1 MPGKSRVKRKR
12 KPKKSGRYGRRSKA
26 RRFVLIPVM
35 TAAVLFSAMFIYL
48 QMVIDPNLEDISRM
62 RAEVLVT
69 RTINRALSEL
79 FQEQT
84 VEEDLFLLKKD
95 ENGKTELVQANSIA
109 INILL
114 TQLALNLQDAFR
126 TMDEEPLQ
134 VPLGAL
140 MGSKMLSQTGPCADV
155 VIKPV
160 SVLST
165 DFRTE
170 FDSKAINQ
178 TKYKIYIVLKCRV
191 KVMAPFSSRTFDTSS
206 KILLAET
213 VILGD
218 VPDSFVQVPK
228 DDILDVTE

>member
-1 MPGKSRVKRKR
+1 MPGKSSVKRRRLR
-12 KPKKSGRYGRRSKA
+12 KCVRYGRRSKA
-26 RRFVLIPVM
+26 RRFVLILLI
-35 TAAVLFSAMFIYL
+35 AAAALFSVMFIYL
-48 QMVIDPNLEDISRM
+48 KTVIDPNLEDISRM

-69 RTINRALSEL
+69 RNINRALSEL
-79 FQEQT
+79 FQEQA

-114 TQLALNLQDAFR
+114 TQLSLNLQDVFS

-170 FDSKAINQ
+170 LASKAINQ
-178 TKYKIYIVLKCRV
+178 TKYKIYIVLKCRI

>member
-1 MPGKSRVKRKR
+1 M
-12 KPKKSGRYGRRSKA
+12 RRL
-26 RRFVLIPVM
+26 VLVPLV
-35 TAAVLFSAMFIYL
+35 TAVVLFSAIFVYL
-48 QMVIDPNLEDISRM
+48 QAVIDPNLEDISRM

-114 TQLALNLQDAFR
+114 TQLALNLQEAFR

-140 MGSKMLSQTGPCADV
+140 MGSKMLSQTGPCSDV

-160 SVLST
+160 SVIST

>member
-12 KPKKSGRYGRRSKA
+12 KPKRCARYSRKGKA
-26 RRFVLIPVM
+26 CRLVLIPVM
-35 TAAVLFSAMFIYL
+35 AAAVLISAMFIYL
-48 QMVIDPNLEDISRM
+48 QTVIDPNLEDISRM

>member
-1 MPGKSRVKRKR
+1 MSGKSCGKRKR
-12 KPKKSGRYGRRSKA
+12 RPGKRGSCGGKRKA
-26 RRFVLIPVM
+26 RRLVLVPLV
-35 TAAVLFSAMFIYL
+35 TAVVLFSAIFVYL
-48 QMVIDPNLEDISRM
+48 QAVIDPNIEDISRM

-114 TQLALNLQDAFR
+114 TQLALNLQEAFR

-160 SVLST
+160 SVIST

-191 KVMAPFSSRTFDTSS
+191 KVMAPFSSRAFDTSS

>member
-1 MPGKSRVKRKR
+1 MSGKSCGKRKR
-12 KPKKSGRYGRRSKA
+12 RPGKRGSCGGKRKVRRL
-26 RRFVLIPVM
+26 VLVPLV
-35 TAAVLFSAMFIYL
+35 TAVVLFSAIFVYL
-48 QMVIDPNLEDISRM
+48 QAVIDPNLEDISRM

-114 TQLALNLQDAFR
+114 TQLALNLQEAFR

-140 MGSKMLSQTGPCADV
+140 MGSKMLSQTGQCADV

-160 SVLST
+160 SVIST

>member
-1 MPGKSRVKRKR
+1 MPSIKNTGQFPMYLIQNNHPAIVSREIYQAVQAEKT
-12 KPKKSGRYGRRSKA
+12 RRSA
-26 RRFVLIPVM
+26 
-35 TAAVLFSAMFIYL
+35 SAS
-48 QMVIDPNLEDISRM
+48 PSK
-62 RAEVLVT
+62 
-69 RTINRALSEL
+69 RTSSTGRSCYASKFALSERL
-79 FQEQT
+79 VCGECGT
-84 VEEDLFLLKKD
+84 LYRRCTWKR
-95 ENGKTELVQANSIA
+95 NGKARVVWRCVSRLDYGPKYCHQSP
-109 INILL
+109 
-114 TQLALNLQDAFR
+114 

-160 SVLST
+160 SVIST

>member
-1 MPGKSRVKRKR
+1 MPGKLSGKRKR
-12 KPKKSGRYGRRSKA
+12 KPGRRERHGSRKKV

-35 TAAVLFSAMFIYL
+35 TAAVLFFAMFVYL
-48 QMVIDPNLEDISRM
+48 KTVIDPNLEDISRM

-79 FQEQT
+79 FQEEY

-114 TQLALNLQDAFR
+114 THLALNLQEAFR

-155 VIKPV
+155 DIKPV

>member
-1 MPGKSRVKRKR
+1 MPCKSGVKRKR
-12 KPKKSGRYGRRSKA
+12 KPRKCMRYGKRSKM

-35 TAAVLFSAMFIYL
+35 TAAVLFLAAFIYL
-48 QMVIDPNLEDISRM
+48 QAVIDPNLEDLSRM

-160 SVLST
+160 SVIST

>member
-1 MPGKSRVKRKR
+1 MPGKSSVKRRRLGKCV
-12 KPKKSGRYGRRSKA
+12 RYGRRSKV
-26 RRFVLIPVM
+26 RRFVLILFI
-35 TAAVLFSAMFIYL
+35 AAAALFSIMFIYL
-48 QMVIDPNLEDISRM
+48 QTVIDPNLEDISRM

-69 RTINRALSEL
+69 RSINRALSEL
-79 FQEQT
+79 FQEQA

-114 TQLALNLQDAFR
+114 TQLSLNLQDAFS
-126 TMDEEPLQ
+126 TMDEEALQ

-170 FDSKAINQ
+170 FASKAINQ
-178 TKYKIYIVLKCRV
+178 TKYKIYIVLKCRI
-191 KVMAPFSSRTFDTSS
+191 KVMAPFSSRNFDTSS